1 VFVIEEINVDSF
13 ENILITS
20 VLIIIVIICS
30 FSIFLGF
37 VFANRI
43 IKPVTELANKVNR
56 LETTETTRD
65 ISAIDGEDEIN
76 ILSQA
81 IDSYQ
86 HRVIEL
92 LAREREFSSDASHE
106 FRTPLMGIQAAAE
119 NLQLGDANPR
129 SVELAMRIEARC
141 K

>member
-1 VFVIEEINVDSF
+1 
-13 ENILITS
+13 LITS